1 MFYCL
6 LVICLVAPVLKG
18 ALELELLFIMEEALC
33 SSGVVENSYLYLQ
46 RGSLQRSILFFKAT
60 LLVVAMT
67 DTFSL
72 LFSILAVCLQLFL
85 SI

>member
-1 MFYCL
+1 
-6 LVICLVAPVLKG
+6 
-18 ALELELLFIMEEALC
+18 MEEALC

-72 LFSILAVCLQLFL
+72 LFSILAVCL
-85 SI
+85 